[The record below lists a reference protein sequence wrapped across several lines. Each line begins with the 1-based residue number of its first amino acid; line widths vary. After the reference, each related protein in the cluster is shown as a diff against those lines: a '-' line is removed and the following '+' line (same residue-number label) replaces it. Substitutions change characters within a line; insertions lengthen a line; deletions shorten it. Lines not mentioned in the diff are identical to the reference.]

1 MHGANTSTGH
11 RTVQRATL
19 QQIHLRCCH
28 ADMLP
33 AKDALHINRIAAFLG
48 HLAVAAEVKAE
59 GDKAKELPLQVGVG
73 GAWEAR
79 SRAFRLQARAY
90 SWLQL
95 CHKAGAL

>member
-1 MHGANTSTGH
+1 MVLTPAQVTARCNVPHCSSFTCCCLNCTKCSM
-11 RTVQRATL
+11 
-19 QQIHLRCCH
+19 RCCH

-59 GDKAKELPLQVGVG
+59 GDRAKELPLQVGVG

-79 SRAFRLQARAY
+79 S
-90 SWLQL
+90 
-95 CHKAGAL
+95 